1 MRRWRGSG
9 VGRLYGERELV
20 RGGRA
25 VCCSGWRV
33 QMDVPEG
40 DGRRATLGVG
50 GVKLIAGLLWW
61 PRGERSGGGDKMR
74 ASSFARGASVYNGHG
89 SRQTDGQQQ

>member
-40 DGRRATLGVG
+40 GGRRATLGVG
-50 GVKLIAGLLWW
+50 GGEADRGVVVVAAG
-61 PRGERSGGGDKMR
+61 
-74 ASSFARGASVYNGHG
+74 
-89 SRQTDGQQQ
+89 